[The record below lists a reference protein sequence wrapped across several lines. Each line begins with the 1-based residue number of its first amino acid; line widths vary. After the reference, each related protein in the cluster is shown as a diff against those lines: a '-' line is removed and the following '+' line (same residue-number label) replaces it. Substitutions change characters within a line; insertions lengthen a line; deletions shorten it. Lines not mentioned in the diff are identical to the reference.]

1 MRFPGTPKALL
12 CGAAA
17 VAFAAGPALARLGD
31 AAAAKSGPQADFPVL
46 VGAPYQIGGVTFV
59 PSDSMNFDSVGYA
72 SVGTQGGTM
81 ISAAHHTLPVPSY
94 AEVTDLRTGHTILV
108 RIDRRGPMD
117 GTHAIELSPAAAAQL
132 GIATD
137 GKAPVRVRRVNPPEA
152 ERGLL
157 RAGEPAPE
165 RMETPKP
172 LLDVLIRKLNPAL
185 VQRALDSN
193 DQDAGPAAKSAP
205 AALPAPKPIAKP
217 AIKAMPVAEVEVKT
231 SARSKP
237 AVDNAGLSS
246 SPPKGYVP
254 SVPAA
259 TSPRQSPTAT
269 ATPPPHTT
277 GASFAEQAQH
287 PVTSAPAAKPT
298 RHEARALDTNK
309 STDSFIIQAGAFS
322 EKSRAQA
329 VADKVGGTISAV
341 GKMWRVRTGP
351 YTGHAL
357 AEAALAKVKSAGYS
371 SARIL
376 RAE

>member
-1 MRFPGTPKALL
+1 MRLPETPKALM
-12 CGAAA
+12 CGAALIA
-17 VAFAAGPALARLGD
+17 LGACPALAGSANASSARD
-31 AAAAKSGPQADFPVL
+31 GPQSDFPVL
-46 VGAPYQIGGVTFV
+46 VGNPYQIGGVTFV

-72 SVGTQGGTM
+72 SVGTGGGRA

-117 GTHAIELSPAAAAQL
+117 GTHAIELSPGAAAQL

-165 RMETPKP
+165 RMATPKP
-172 LLDVLIRKLNPAL
+172 LLDVLMRKLDPAL

-193 DQDAGPAAKSAP
+193 DQDAGPAAKP
-205 AALPAPKPIAKP
+205 VTPTAA
-217 AIKAMPVAEVEVKT
+217 PVAKAVPIGKAKGT
-231 SARSKP
+231 SP
-237 AVDNAGLSS
+237 ATVM
-246 SPPKGYVP
+246 PKDHVP
-254 SVPAA
+254 SVPTVPAA
-259 TSPRQSPTAT
+259 
-269 ATPPPHTT
+269 
-277 GASFAEQAQH
+277 GA
-287 PVTSAPAAKPT
+287 VAAKPSPAGT
-298 RHEARALDTNK
+298 GAYFANEEARSKTAANGGEHKMEAAKVIKPAPTIEPVRHESSERDKDK
-309 STDSFIIQAGAFS
+309 STASFVIQAGAFS

-329 VADKVGGTISAV
+329 VASKVGGTISPA

-351 YTGHAL
+351 YAGHAS

-371 SARIL
+371 DARIL